1 MTELN
6 EKLLD
11 EIFSL
16 PSDLRVKLIDKIL
29 KSLNLPIQKEINEI
43 WAKEAEKRV
52 SEIESGKVKPVSGDD
67 VFKEIRNRLEK

>member
-1 MTELN
+1 MIELN

-16 PSDLRVKLIDKIL
+16 PSDLRAKLIDRIL
-29 KSLNLPIQKEINEI
+29 KSLNLPIQKEIDEV
-43 WAKEAEKRV
+43 WAKEAEKLV

>member
-29 KSLNLPIQKEINEI
+29 KSLNLPIQKEIDEI

>member
-16 PSDLRVKLIDKIL
+16 PSDLRVKLIDKII
-29 KSLNLPIQKEINEI
+29 KSLNLPIQKEIDQV
-43 WAKEAEKRV
+43 WAEEAEKRV
-52 SEIESGKVKPVSGDD
+52 SEINSNKVKLISGEDF
-67 VFKEIRNRLEK
+67 FKDIQKQYEK

>member
-16 PSDLRVKLIDKIL
+16 PSDLRVKLIDKII
-29 KSLNLPIQKEINEI
+29 KSLNLPIQKEIDEI
-43 WAKEAEKRV
+43 WAQGAEKRV
-52 SEIESGKVKPVSGDD
+52 SEIESDKVKPVSGDD
-67 VFKEIRNRLEK
+67 VFEEIRNRFEK

>member
-16 PSDLRVKLIDKIL
+16 PSDLRVKLIDKII
-29 KSLNLPIQKEINEI
+29 KSLNLPIQKEIDQV
-43 WAKEAEKRV
+43 WAEEAEKRV
-52 SEIESGKVKPVSGDD
+52 SEIDSGKVKPISGED
-67 VFKEIRNRLEK
+67 VFKEIRRQFEK